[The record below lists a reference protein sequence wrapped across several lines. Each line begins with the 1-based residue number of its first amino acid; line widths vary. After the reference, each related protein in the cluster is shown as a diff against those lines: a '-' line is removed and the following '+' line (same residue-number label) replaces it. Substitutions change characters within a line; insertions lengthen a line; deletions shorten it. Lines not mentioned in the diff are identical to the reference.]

1 MKEKIIKD
9 WESEHYPL
17 GNLKK
22 KKLLNK
28 TKDEIISILDSMTS
42 WKSLKGIAN
51 ESFVSCY
58 LCGKYIKESEII
70 PDETYPV
77 CDECE
82 AKLEFE

>member
-1 MKEKIIKD
+1 M
-9 WESEHYPL
+9 
-17 GNLKK
+17 
-22 KKLLNK
+22 
-28 TKDEIISILDSMTS
+28 SIQS
-42 WKSLKGIAN
+42 IEN

-70 PDETYPV
+70 PGETYPV